1 MTTTLKH
8 IKFDE
13 EDLQAVE
20 QVQRLYGCENFSQAV
35 RLAARLA
42 ARHARTEV
50 ALPSLSKYTT
60 VRKPQSVLEIIQLPP
75 EIDPDEMDK
84 AISAAAQRAQ
94 TETMAEWIDE
104 LNNNFQIPSTDST
117 LSSSTRP

>member
-1 MTTTLKH
+1 MPTTLKH

-20 QVQRLYGCENFSQAV
+20 LVQRLYGCENFSQAV

-42 ARHARTEV
+42 ARHARTEI
-50 ALPSLSKYTT
+50 ALPALSKHAT
-60 VRKPQSVLEIIQLPP
+60 VRKPQSILGIIQLPP

-84 AISAAAQRAQ
+84 AIHAAAQRADAD
-94 TETMAEWIDE
+94 TLAEWIDE
-104 LNNNFQIPSTDST
+104 LNNDFQLAAKDST
-117 LSSSTRP
+117 LSSCAQP

>member
-20 QVQRLYGCENFSQAV
+20 QVQRLYACEKFSQAV
-35 RLAARLA
+35 RLAVRLA
-42 ARHARTEV
+42 ARHTRTEV
-50 ALPSLSKYTT
+50 ALPSLSKHTT
-60 VRKPQSVLEIIQLPP
+60 VRKPQSVLGIIQLPP

-84 AISAAAQRAQ
+84 AIHAAAQRAQ
-94 TETMAEWIDE
+94 AETMTEWLDE
-104 LNNNFQIPSTDST
+104 LNNNFQIASTDST
-117 LSSSTRP
+117 L